1 MNTASKPGWRV
12 GRTSSADPSMSR
24 TRPCSRAMS
33 NASRATLPHA
43 AVPAERADLQ
53 HAFRLNYQQ
62 QQMEQLAFFG
72 RDVDR
77 RQVFGRMTRAD
88 FGENRIF
95 SGEQLGDV
103 ALESLVHYAVASTFG
118 KGGTSSSQRPA
129 RRDCLSIST
138 SM

>member
-1 MNTASKPGWRV
+1 PGGVWARCSR
-12 GRTSSADPSMSR
+12 GRQAAGWQ
-24 TRPCSRAMS
+24 RPCKPRA
-33 NASRATLPHA
+33 AG
-43 AVPAERADLQ
+43 PAERADLQ
-53 HAFRLNYQQ
+53 HACRLNYQQ